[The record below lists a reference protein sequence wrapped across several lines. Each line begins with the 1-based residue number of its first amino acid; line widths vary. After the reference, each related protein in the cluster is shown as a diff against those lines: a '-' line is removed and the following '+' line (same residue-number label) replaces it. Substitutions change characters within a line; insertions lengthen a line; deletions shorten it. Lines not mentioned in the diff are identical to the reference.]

1 MSESSESP
9 FLRPG
14 KVVLLTLL
22 GLLVYAMALVFWIP
36 AGWIWH
42 MSRDAVSL
50 PPGVVIE
57 QVSGQLW
64 NGSVQAQVMGHSLQ
78 AGWHVDGVMSHGAML
93 PVSWQLRSSQSH
105 LGGQLRLSGVDALD
119 LTADGRISIPEFSRE
134 IQRNGGAMLEGDV
147 TIDALSLVVRDGG
160 LKALTGRASWPGG
173 QVSWPVGGSR
183 QSAILPPM
191 RAQVADDQGRIDLQI
206 SRADSPDPV
215 ISANLQP
222 DGMMQI
228 QLFRRLLDL
237 VNQPWSGNAAPGDVV
252 FSVKQRVLP
261 AG

>member
-1 MSESSESP
+1 MAENSESP

-22 GLLVYAMALVFWIP
+22 GLLVYGIALVFWIP

-50 PPGVVIE
+50 PPGVVVE

-64 NGSVQAQVMGHSLQ
+64 NGSVQARVMGHSLQ
-78 AGWHVDGVMSHGAML
+78 AGWQIEGVMSRGAML
-93 PVSWQLRSSQSH
+93 PVSWQVNSSRSH
-105 LGGQLRLSGVDALD
+105 LQGELRLSGLNALD
-119 LTADGRISIPEFSRE
+119 LSADGRINIPEFSRE
-134 IQRNGGAMLEGDV
+134 IQRNGGAMLEGDITV
-147 TIDALSLVVRDGG
+147 DSLSLATRDGT
-160 LKALTGRASWPGG
+160 LKALQGRASWPGG
-173 QVSWPVGGSR
+173 QVSWPVGGNR
-183 QSAILPPM
+183 QSAVLPPM
-191 RAQVADDQGRIDLQI
+191 RARVAENQGRIDLDV

-215 ISANLQP
+215 ITANLQP

-237 VNQPWSGNAAPGDVV
+237 VNQPWSGSAAPGDVV